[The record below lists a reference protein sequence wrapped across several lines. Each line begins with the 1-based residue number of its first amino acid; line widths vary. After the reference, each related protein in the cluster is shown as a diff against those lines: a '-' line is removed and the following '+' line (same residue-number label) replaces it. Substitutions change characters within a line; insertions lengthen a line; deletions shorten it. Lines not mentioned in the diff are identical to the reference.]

1 VNPLRRL
8 GRHSRIRLLINSF
21 LLAVIAFLL
30 VQPADAQSAARKIKN
45 RVEPQYPDLAKRNN
59 ISGSARLEL
68 TVEPDGKVKNVR
80 VLGGNPVLV
89 QAAVV
94 AVSKWKYEP
103 ASEESMI
110 VVKIDFT
117 P

>member
-1 VNPLRRL
+1 VNPLRRHA
-8 GRHSRIRLLINSF
+8 RQSWIRPWIYGC
-21 LLAVIAFLL
+21 LLAVLAFF
-30 VQPADAQSAARKIKN
+30 VFQPANAQSTARKLKN

-59 ISGSARLEL
+59 ISGTARLEL
-68 TVEPDGKVKNVR
+68 TVEPDGKVKTVK

-89 QAAVV
+89 QAAVA

-103 ASEESMI
+103 ATEESMV
-110 VVKIDFT
+110 VVKFDFN